1 MLQNTG
7 KGLLALLLILLEWT
21 HPSLPS
27 PLRPICDLRVLNHF
41 IKEAQDAEVAMK
53 SCRDGCSLSQS
64 VTVPQTRVD
73 FDVWERKNAME
84 KAQEVQCGL
93 WLLQQALGLLR
104 SSVTNVA
111 LQGHIDNSV
120 RNVLSINAVLR
131 SLNIPEYAPPAS
143 AVGLE
148 GTWRVS
154 TATDL
159 LQVHVNFLR
168 GKVRLLLT
176 DAQACQQDVS

>member
-7 KGLLALLLILLEWT
+7 RGLLALLLMLLEWT
-21 HPSLPS
+21 RPSLLS

-64 VTVPQTRVD
+64 IAVPQTTVD
-73 FDVWERKNAME
+73 FDIWEMKNAME
-84 KAQEVQCGL
+84 KSQEVQCGL
-93 WLLQQALGLLR
+93 WLLQQALNLLR

-111 LQGHIDNSV
+111 LHGHIDNSL
-120 RNVLSINAVLR
+120 RNVLSINAVLH
-131 SLNIPEYAPPAS
+131 SLNIPEYEPPAS
-143 AVGLE
+143 VAGLE
-148 GTWRVS
+148 GTWHVS
-154 TATDL
+154 TAADL

-168 GKVRLLLT
+168 GKVRLLLLE
-176 DAQACQQDVS
+176 AQACQQDVS